1 MSVSLGCKLAADGT
15 EIVSESNMQ
24 AFEAYPNPTSGKVKI
39 AFNSLISAR
48 YSLKVVDVI
57 GKILVNRD
65 LTAVEGQNEMDINLE
80 NVAKGLY
87 FISLQQENGESET
100 LRLVVE

>member
-1 MSVSLGCKLAADGT
+1 MNSL
-15 EIVSESNMQ
+15 V
-24 AFEAYPNPTSGKVKI
+24 AYPNPTTGKATI
-39 AFNSLISAR
+39 TFNSDRDAK

-57 GKILVNRD
+57 GRVLISENIS
-65 LTAVEGQNEMDINLE
+65 AVEGYNMKEINLE

-87 FISLQQENGESET
+87 LVSVQTEGGQAQT